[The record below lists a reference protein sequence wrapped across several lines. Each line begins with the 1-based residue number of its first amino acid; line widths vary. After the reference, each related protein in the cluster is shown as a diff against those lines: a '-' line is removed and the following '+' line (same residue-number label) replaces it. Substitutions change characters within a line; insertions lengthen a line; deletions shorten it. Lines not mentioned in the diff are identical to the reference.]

1 MKNADNKSR
10 RKFIKQMARGDV
22 MAGSMTL
29 GLWSK
34 RESRR
39 KISSNDNIQV
49 AAIGSGI
56 MGCNTIKR
64 IEG

>member
-29 GLWSK
+29 GSWSK
-34 RESRR
+34 RG
-39 KISSNDNIQV
+39 KP
-49 AAIGSGI
+49 
-56 MGCNTIKR
+56 
-64 IEG
+64 